1 MKISKVYFAFLSSR
15 VYNLYMCLME
25 DDDQESRIEFMLSR
39 NGRERQ
45 WFVRVM
51 LTVLSRGSTSKLKV
65 AVST

>member
-1 MKISKVYFAFLSSR
+1 
-15 VYNLYMCLME
+15 ME